1 VPCFGRIEIVT
12 LVGITIPVW
21 LKCRQRRPPFLS
33 ILLNRVPPSGSAVQK
48 KLDEP
53 FPVRAAMGMF
63 HLPFHF
69 VRDDQ
74 ELNAQLFPSSSRR
87 VRIAAALAV

>member
-1 VPCFGRIEIVT
+1 VAEVPSAPSFFSLNPFEPSPAVR
-12 LVGITIPVW
+12 
-21 LKCRQRRPPFLS
+21 KCR
-33 ILLNRVPPSGSAVQK
+33 QK

>member
-1 VPCFGRIEIVT
+1 
-12 LVGITIPVW
+12 L
-21 LKCRQRRPPFLS
+21 
-33 ILLNRVPPSGSAVQK
+33 GSAVQK
-48 KLDEP
+48 KLDDSGCIQ
-53 FPVRAAMGMF
+53 AAKGMF

>member
-1 VPCFGRIEIVT
+1 MMAMWE
-12 LVGITIPVW
+12 
-21 LKCRQRRPPFLS
+21 KCLS
-33 ILLNRVPPSGSAVQK
+33 AVLPISQTSLNRVAPPGSAVK
-48 KLDEP
+48 KSSTA
-53 FPVRAAMGMF
+53 PVAFGQQGRMF

-69 VRDDQ
+69 VRNDL

>member
-1 VPCFGRIEIVT
+1 
-12 LVGITIPVW
+12 
-21 LKCRQRRPPFLS
+21 
-33 ILLNRVPPSGSAVQK
+33 
-48 KLDEP
+48 
-53 FPVRAAMGMF
+53 MF

-74 ELNAQLFPSSSRR
+74 ELKKLLFFSSSRR